1 LHGCW
6 KLQAAAAGGEHRED
20 ELKALLVDFG

>member
-6 KLQAAAAGGEHRED
+6 KLQAAAAAEYSED